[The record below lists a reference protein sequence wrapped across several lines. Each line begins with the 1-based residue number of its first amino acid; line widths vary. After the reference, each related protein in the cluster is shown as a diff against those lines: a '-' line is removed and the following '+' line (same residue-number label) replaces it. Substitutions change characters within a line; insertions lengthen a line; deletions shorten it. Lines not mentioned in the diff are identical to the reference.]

1 MRGLF
6 IGRFQ
11 PFHLGH
17 LHALKWILT
26 QVDEVVIAIGSANVA
41 LTFRNPFTV
50 GERIEM
56 IVNVLKT
63 EGLLDRVYICSVPD
77 TDNMHTLWPQ
87 YLKHWCPEFDIVY
100 TNDPLSQLCVDYA
113 GIRYSTIPFFE
124 RERYSGTRIR
134 LLMARR
140 DKKWR
145 ELVPRPVVEVLDRIR
160 GEERVA
166 KLAKI
171 ENILTD

>member
-17 LHALKWILT
+17 LKALEWISR
-26 QVDEVVIAIGSANVA
+26 QVDEIIIAIGSANVA

-56 IVNVLKT
+56 IFRTLRAHKMM
-63 EGLLDRVYICSVPD
+63 DRVYICSVPD
-77 TDNMHTLWPQ
+77 TVGEAHTVWPA
-87 YLKHWCPEFDIVY
+87 YLRHWCPKFDIVF
-100 TNDPLSQLCVDYA
+100 TNDPLSELCLDFA
-113 GIRYSTIPFFE
+113 DIRHEEIPLFD
-124 RERYSGTRIR
+124 RDNLSGTHIR
-134 LLMARR
+134 RLIALR
-140 DKKWR
+140 DDRWR
-145 ELVPRPVVEVLDRIR
+145 ELVPRQVEMYIEEIGGIERI
-160 GEERVA
+160 V

-171 ENILTD
+171 EKVI